1 MTRERHF
8 LYLIFDARRPEWRG
22 MAPRPNALMGDIVP
36 RFRGQKS
43 LPIRKGFLQA
53 KSFLLFLCA
62 DDKPSS
68 GAARQCAGFSSL
80 LFLRCYS

>member
-36 RFRGQKS
+36 FPRPEIPSDKEGISASEEFSAFSLRRRQTEQWRG
-43 LPIRKGFLQA
+43 
-53 KSFLLFLCA
+53 
-62 DDKPSS
+62 
-68 GAARQCAGFSSL
+68 
-80 LFLRCYS
+80 